1 MIDYKIKVNFQ
12 DAKILTSDIELISGD
27 VGAYKFSFEFYN
39 NGKKVDI
46 SDCILIVRTK
56 RADGKIIE
64 GTGEISD
71 GKAIY
76 VPKNNVFAIPGELYM
91 EIALTTKEKKY
102 ITTKVITAYV
112 IAGLGK
118 DATTENDEVSVFVT
132 LLNQVQSSID
142 EVKKI
147 AEDSV
152 PVKGVDYWT
161 DGDKAEIKS
170 YVDEAILGGEW

>member
-1 MIDYKIKVNFQ
+1 MIDFKIKINFQ
-12 DAKILTSDIELISGD
+12 DTKILTSDIELVSGD

-46 SDCILIVRTK
+46 SDCVLVVRAK

-64 GTGEISD
+64 GAGDISE

-76 VPKNNVFAIPGELYM
+76 VPKNSVFAVPGELYM
-91 EIALTTKEKKY
+91 EVALMTKEKKY

-112 IAGLGK
+112 IAGLG
-118 DATTENDEVSVFVT
+118 DDTTVEGDEISVFVN
-132 LLNQVQSSID
+132 LLNQVQSKLEATNKLIEESI
-142 EVKKI
+142 
-147 AEDSV
+147 

-161 DGDKAEIKS
+161 DEDKTEIKA
-170 YVDEAILGGEW
+170 YVDEVILGGEW